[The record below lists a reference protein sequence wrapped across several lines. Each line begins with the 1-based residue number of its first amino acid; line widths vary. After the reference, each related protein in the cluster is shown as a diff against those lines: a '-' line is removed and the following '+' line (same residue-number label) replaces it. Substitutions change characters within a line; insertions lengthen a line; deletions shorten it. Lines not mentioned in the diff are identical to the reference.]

1 MNAKNKKLFALVLM
15 LTFLAPLLL
24 SIIKNDSISSNYNLT
39 LHNDIL
45 SMQGISKE
53 DYEPIL
59 NEEKH
64 GLGNITV
71 NDINFGSL
79 GIGFHLNSDE
89 YPQLNDDYDNDALN
103 MTFEDIKFIETNT
116 PAISDNLDD
125 SITFR
130 NTINVRLNESIKVR
144 YNTTN
149 PVSEG
154 FLLYGPRLYDI
165 KLHEMYIVK
174 EGSSVVQKVDKVN
187 YSIDNSNFLY
197 FDYDYYFSGTEILN
211 FTMFLIWNYNLTVF
225 PWEIV
230 QHEESIIPIRAQE
243 QDFKVKYDYVF
254 AFAGGQYEEILGND
268 FSDNPQITP
277 AKELLVNVTINALDR
292 NLFDNPILR
301 INYEIIPE
309 NDFNNDY
316 LNADNSITV
325 EELNASVSLF
335 NLTFTANFTLKFI
348 DPVGETWSVDRL
360 FSQRDIRER
369 IYLPS
374 LISGPEHIYVKNL
387 KIFENTITIDHY
399 IDYKSLFNRNPTNP
413 CKNATIYD
421 WESEPV
427 LITDN
432 LEEKLGLNVTLPYMM
447 KGETCPFSIKYI
459 TSENLKITIKDN
471 IGMPLIGLTVELYYY
486 GKIYGTYI
494 SNDDIQPL
502 ASLTTDENAE
512 ITLNNVP
519 MGYYTIKIY
528 QFGILQVTTTVS
540 TYEENDLITSIIHF
554 PSWLLIFGIFSLFTF
569 ALGFRLYQKNKK
581 R

>member
-1 MNAKNKKLFALVLM
+1 MNAKTKKLFALVLM
-15 LTFLAPLLL
+15 LTFLAPLLS
-24 SIIKNDSISSNYNLT
+24 SIIINDSISSNDNLT

-45 SMQGISKE
+45 NTQGISKE
-53 DYEPIL
+53 DFEPLL

-89 YPQLNDDYDNDALN
+89 YPQLNDDYENDALN
-103 MTFEDIKFIETNT
+103 ITFEGIKFIETNA

-125 SITFR
+125 SVTLR

-154 FLLYGPRLYDI
+154 YLLYGPRLYDI
-165 KLHEMYIVK
+165 KLDEMYIVK
-174 EGSSVVQKVDKVN
+174 EGSSVVQKVDEVN
-187 YSIDNSNFLY
+187 YSIDNNNFLY
-197 FDYDYYFSGTEILN
+197 FDYEYYFSGTEILN
-211 FTMFLIWNYNLTVF
+211 FTMFLIWDYNLTVF
-225 PWEIV
+225 PWFIT
-230 QHEESIIPIRAQE
+230 QHEESIIPINTQE
-243 QDFKVKYDYVF
+243 QDFVVKYDYVF
-254 AFAGGQYEEILGND
+254 ALAGGQYEETIGND
-268 FSDNPQITP
+268 FSDNPGFTS
-277 AKELLVNVTINALDR
+277 AKELLVNVTINPLDR
-292 NLFDNPILR
+292 HSFDNLILR
-301 INYEIIPE
+301 VNYEIIPE
-309 NDFNNDY
+309 NDFNTDY

-325 EELNASVSLF
+325 EELNASGSLF

-369 IYLPS
+369 IFLPS

-387 KIFENTITIDHY
+387 KIFENTITIDHF
-399 IDYKSLFNRNPTNP
+399 IDYTSLFNRNPTSP

-427 LITDN
+427 LITN
-432 LEEKLGLNVTLPYMM
+432 KLEEKLGLNVTLPYII
-447 KGETCPFSIKYI
+447 KGETCPFSIKYNA
-459 TSENLKITIKDN
+459 SENLKITIKDN
-471 IGMPLIGLTVELYYY
+471 IGMPLIGVTVELYYY

-494 SNDDIQPL
+494 SNEDIQPL
-502 ASLTTDENAE
+502 ASLTTDENAK
-512 ITLNNVP
+512 ITLKNVP

-528 QFGILQVTTTVS
+528 QFGILQVVTTVN
-540 TYEENDLITSIIHF
+540 TYEENHLITSIIHF
-554 PSWLLIFGIFSLFTF
+554 PSWILIFGIFSLFIF
-569 ALGFRLYQKNKK
+569 ALGYRLHQKNKK